1 LEAVAALDLEV
12 VALEDF
18 MRFQML
24 AFRALVTRLSLVQVE
39 TNHPIAALQD
49 LTAPLALSL
58 TSGPLEEAVEAE
70 EAVVPV
76 LPKETTPPPYQE
88 KGCRDLEEG
97 PQAPPASQQRAVP
110 DTKQEEDALHQ
121 VSTLEEAVEARPKT
135 ATTITSQILVV
146 AVTEARAQSQAPLS
160 PTLAEVGP
168 SAILRLPQ
176 EEQAIQTR
184 VEAARQE
191 ELKGVWRSGVL
202 AKTA

>member
-76 LPKETTPPPYQE
+76 LPQETTPPPYQE

-97 PQAPPASQQRAVP
+97 PQAPPASQQLAVP
-110 DTKQEEDALHQ
+110 DTKQEENALHQ
-121 VSTLEEAVEARPKT
+121 VSTLEEAVEARLKT

-168 SAILRLPQ
+168 SALLRLPQ

>member
-24 AFRALVTRLSLVQVE
+24 AFRALATRLSLAQVE
-39 TNHPIAALQD
+39 THHPIAALQD

-70 EAVVPV
+70 EAVVAV
-76 LPKETTPPPYQE
+76 LPQETTPPPYQE

-97 PQAPPASQQRAVP
+97 PQAPPASQQLTVP
-110 DTKQEEDALHQ
+110 DTKQEENALHQ
-121 VSTLEEAVEARPKT
+121 VTTLEEAVEARPKT
-135 ATTITSQILVV
+135 ATTITTSQILVV
-146 AVTEARAQSQAPLS
+146 AVTEARATSQAPLS

-168 SAILRLPQ
+168 SALIRLPQ

-191 ELKGVWRSGVL
+191 EL
-202 AKTA
+202 